1 MNRLIVVTGGTKGI
15 GLAIMRK
22 FAGQG
27 FDIITC
33 SRNQEELDQVAN
45 QTSAEFGVE
54 VFARKADLSVKAEV
68 QDFVDFIHSL
78 DRPVDVLVNN
88 TGVFLPGKLYSEEE
102 GSLET
107 MINTNLYSAYN
118 LTRGLVKEMMA
129 KKEGYIFNMCS
140 IASLAPYPE
149 GSSYSVSKF
158 ALLGFSRSLREEM
171 KEFGIRVSSVLPGA
185 VLTPSWDG
193 VEIPP
198 EKFIKPEDIAES
210 IYGAYA
216 LSDRTVVEEILI
228 RPQLGDF

>member
-33 SRNQEELDQVAN
+33 SRNQEDLDRVAN

-54 VFARKADLSVKAEV
+54 VFARKADLSVKSEV
-68 QDFVDFIHSL
+68 QDFVGFVHSL

-88 TGVFLPGKLYSEEE
+88 TGVFLPGKLYSEED
-102 GSLET
+102 GTLET

-118 LTRGLVKEMMA
+118 LTRGLVKDMME

-158 ALLGFSRSLREEM
+158 ALLGFSKSLREEM